1 MNCNKLNP
9 VTIKT
14 SVQTDTKQN
23 LFDIDPNSD
32 VEIITVMPLFKNC
45 NSGNSEAE
53 KCNSTLIEH
62 QESGEIFIL
71 DSEDIPKCEFRKT
84 YTEKDR
90 VYNFE
95 AFYGSETEDHCGCK
109 RRLVLLNCIIY

>member
-14 SVQTDTKQN
+14 SVQTDTKEN

-32 VEIITVMPLFKNC
+32 VEIITVIPLFKNC
-45 NSGNSEAE
+45 NSGNGEAE

-62 QESGEIFIL
+62 QESGNIFIL
-71 DSEDIPKCEFRKT
+71 DCSNIPKYEFRKT
-84 YTEKDR
+84 YTEEDR
-90 VYNFE
+90 VYNFD
-95 AFYGSETEDHCGCK
+95 AFYGSKTENYCRCE
-109 RRLVLLNCIIY
+109 R

>member
-14 SVQTDTKQN
+14 SVNTDTEGN

-32 VEIITVMPLFKNC
+32 VEIVTVLPLFKNC

-62 QESGEIFIL
+62 PESGFHFCVIFAFKIRL
-71 DSEDIPKCEFRKT
+71 RKT
-84 YTEKDR
+84 GSKKDR
-90 VYNFE
+90 IHYSQ
-95 AFYGSETEDHCGCK
+95 AF
-109 RRLVLLNCIIY
+109 N

>member
-62 QESGEIFIL
+62 QESGRRFIWEL
-71 DSEDIPKCEFRKT
+71 VSIGIKYIFRKT
-84 YTEKDR
+84 DTKKD
-90 VYNFE
+90 
-95 AFYGSETEDHCGCK
+95 
-109 RRLVLLNCIIY
+109 

>member
-1 MNCNKLNP
+1 MERGQHLIKIINKVPKNTTRCSSPHKLSYKCQYQMNCNKLNP

-62 QESGEIFIL
+62 QESG
-71 DSEDIPKCEFRKT
+71 
-84 YTEKDR
+84 
-90 VYNFE
+90 
-95 AFYGSETEDHCGCK
+95 
-109 RRLVLLNCIIY
+109 

>member
-62 QESGEIFIL
+62 QESGKIFIL
-71 DSEDIPKCEFRKT
+71 DSEDIPKYEFRKT

-95 AFYGSETEDHCGCK
+95 AFNGSETEDYCGCE